1 MNARLSASAPV
12 AVALALV
19 LAGEAMVG
27 TARAD
32 GAFGAYRQNQPVA
45 AARSWWDGST
55 AYAHAPQSPT
65 GSTAGSRVVS
75 TVPTVDG
82 RADIV
87 GNHGPQDNLAK
98 EIYRPGSRPI
108 GW

>member
-1 MNARLSASAPV
+1 MSARLPASASI

-19 LAGEAMVG
+19 LAGGAMIG

-32 GAFGAYRQNQPVA
+32 GAFGAYMQNQPIA

-55 AYAHAPQSPT
+55 AYARAPQPQT

-82 RADIV
+82 RADVV
-87 GNHGPQDNLAK
+87 GNHGPQDHLAN
-98 EIYRPGSRPI
+98 EIYQPGSRPA

>member
-1 MNARLSASAPV
+1 MNARLSACASV

-19 LAGEAMVG
+19 LAGGTMVG

-32 GAFGAYRQNQPVA
+32 DGFGAYMQNQPVA
-45 AARSWWDGST
+45 AARSWWAGTS
-55 AYAHAPQSPT
+55 AYADAPQSQT
-65 GSTAGSRVVS
+65 GNTAGSRVVS

-82 RADIV
+82 RADVV
-87 GNHGPQDNLAK
+87 GNHGPQDHLAN
-98 EIYRPGSRPI
+98 EIYQPGSRPA

>member
-1 MNARLSASAPV
+1 MNAGLPASASV
-12 AVALALV
+12 AFALALV
-19 LAGEAMVG
+19 LGGGAMIG

-32 GAFGAYRQNQPVA
+32 DAFGAYKQNQPIA
-45 AARSWWDGST
+45 AARSWWDGTT
-55 AYAHAPQSPT
+55 AYAHAPQSQT

-82 RADIV
+82 RADVV
-87 GNHGPQDNLAK
+87 GNHGPQDNLANQ
-98 EIYRPGSRPI
+98 IYRPGSRPI

>member
-1 MNARLSASAPV
+1 MNARLYASATV
-12 AVALALV
+12 AVAFALV
-19 LAGEAMVG
+19 LAGGVMVG

-32 GAFGAYRQNQPVA
+32 GAFGAYMQNQPVA

-55 AYAHAPQSPT
+55 AYAHAPQSQT
-65 GSTAGSRVVS
+65 GGTADSRVVS
-75 TVPTVDG
+75 TVPTVGG

-98 EIYRPGSRPI
+98 QIYQPGSRPV